1 MGLRDWV
8 SGQFIDIIEWTEPS
22 QNEILAHRFTRHKNE
37 IKNGAKLVVREGQA
51 AGFVKEG
58 QLADVKVPG
67 MYTLDTK
74 NMPVLSTILGWK
86 YGFESPFKC
95 EVYFISTRQWTNQKW
110 GTQNPIMYRDPEFGP
125 VRLRAFGNY
134 AFKVTDPGTF
144 LKELVS
150 TDPSFELYEISA
162 QFRNVVVSRFIDA
175 LGASKIPMLDLAGN
189 YEKVGKI
196 ALERI
201 APEMAKMGVSLTQF
215 FVENISLPPEV
226 EAAMDKRSQ
235 MSVLGNLDQ
244 YAKFQTAEAI
254 PTAAA
259 NPGGIAGLGASL
271 GAGVAGLGAYGLA
284 GRASAQ
290 APHHIS
296 ASSAACFGCG
306 HDFANADLVGGPG
319 VSIGRAARHNL
330 HADGTA
336 ATGTIVDHHRLPPRL
351 AQLFAQQSRQHVGR
365 SAGGKRNHHTNR
377 LGGIGLPPG
386 HRRHQGQRYP
396 ACPHPLGSCRHGRP
410 PHRIGHPSDSHPN
423 RAPAKGPGAGKQN
436 GRTAVRPLSDACCSG
451 ALPGSSARSFRRQWV
466 ELLQHLSGSQR
477 SR

>member
-37 IKNGAKLVVREGQA
+37 IKNGAKLIVREGQA

-58 QLADVKVPG
+58 ALADVKVPG

-74 NMPVLSTILGWK
+74 NMPILSTVLGWK
-86 YGFESPFKC
+86 YGLESPFKC

-175 LGASKIPMLDLAGN
+175 LGSSKIPMLDLAGN

-226 EAAMDKRSQ
+226 EAALDKRSQ

-244 YAKFQTAEAI
+244 YTKFQTAEAI

-259 NPGGIAGLGASL
+259 NPGGLAGMGASL
-271 GAGVAGLGAYGLA
+271 GAGVAIGNQMGGAFAGAAGTSGVVTPANTQTPAAAAGPPPLPMAVAFHVAMNGAQAGPFDMGALA
-284 GRASAQ
+284 GHVNAGRITRATLVWRTGMAGW
-290 APHHIS
+290 
-296 ASSAACFGCG
+296 AA
-306 HDFANADLVGGPG
+306 AEAVPEL
-319 VSIGRAARHNL
+319 
-330 HADGTA
+330 
-336 ATGTIVDHHRLPPRL
+336 AT
-351 AQLFAQQSRQHVGR
+351 LFAAV
-365 SAGGKRNHHTNR
+365 
-377 LGGIGLPPG
+377 PP
-386 HRRHQGQRYP
+386 P
-396 ACPHPLGSCRHGRP
+396 
-410 PHRIGHPSDSHPN
+410 
-423 RAPAKGPGAGKQN
+423 
-436 GRTAVRPLSDACCSG
+436 
-451 ALPGSSARSFRRQWV
+451 LPG
-466 ELLQHLSGSQR
+466 
-477 SR
+477 

>member
-37 IKNGAKLVVREGQA
+37 IKNGAKLIVREGQA

-58 QLADVKVPG
+58 QLADVKLPG
-67 MYTLDTK
+67 MYTLDTN
-74 NMPVLSTILGWK
+74 NMPILSTILGWK

-175 LGASKIPMLDLAGN
+175 LGSSKIPMLDLAGN
-189 YEKVGKI
+189 YEKVSAI

-226 EAAMDKRSQ
+226 EAALDKRSQ

-244 YAKFQTAEAI
+244 YAKMQSADAI
-254 PTAAA
+254 RDAAQ
-259 NPGGIAGLGASL
+259 NPGGLAGMGAGLGA
-271 GAGVAGLGAYGLA
+271 GLA
-284 GRASAQ
+284 VGHQMAGAVGAAAGASGVVTPGNT
-290 APHHIS
+290 AP
-296 ASSAACFGCG
+296 
-306 HDFANADLVGGPG
+306 
-319 VSIGRAARHNL
+319 
-330 HADGTA
+330 
-336 ATGTIVDHHRLPPRL
+336 
-351 AQLFAQQSRQHVGR
+351 
-365 SAGGKRNHHTNR
+365 
-377 LGGIGLPPG
+377 
-386 HRRHQGQRYP
+386 
-396 ACPHPLGSCRHGRP
+396 
-410 PHRIGHPSDSHPN
+410 
-423 RAPAKGPGAGKQN
+423 PGAGNAGGPPPLPTPVAYHAAIN
-436 GRTAVRPLSDACCSG
+436 GASAGPFDMAALAAHVKSGNVTRATLVWKGGMAGWAAADTVPELQPLFANVPPP
-451 ALPGSSARSFRRQWV
+451 LPG
-466 ELLQHLSGSQR
+466 
-477 SR
+477 